1 MKKLALILL
10 ILLSGAAAS
19 AQAVLQ
25 PLQQDARQPQ
35 KSNLQ
40 KRQAAATALSLPFF
54 DDFAGATV
62 VPDPERWQQNGGVYI
77 NSRYAF
83 EPITKNVASF
93 DGLDD
98 FGQPY
103 APGSVAAGPS
113 DTLTSLPI
121 RLDDLSPADSVYL
134 SFYWQSGGLGDV
146 PDETAG
152 NLVYLQLEFKDAT
165 GNWLPV
171 WRQAGIGE
179 TSAFAQVFVGL
190 KEATYFHD
198 DFQFRFRSVGVRNGL
213 ADVWNVDY
221 VELDKNR
228 RKGRNTTRDIAIS
241 EGVSRLLKYYTA
253 MPYRQFMKNKAD
265 ELLAGEV
272 QATVNN
278 LGGLPGAIS
287 WRGYIRQLNRTAA
300 DTFLRAEA
308 LVPGGARQ
316 YIITGTPRVEKLNL
330 PNAPFT
336 LVHGMVLDTKEQNS
350 LQRANDSTARK
361 TDFADYFA
369 YDDGTAEAGFS
380 FLGTGNTQVAQRFDL
395 NRPDQVK
402 GFRVYFPH
410 VNQDLSKTGLAF
422 KVWADAD
429 GVPGEV
435 LYQQSFP
442 IQYSDS
448 LNAFYEVALNQPVA
462 VSGSFYV
469 GWSQPGNLYVNIGFD
484 RNEIAIGRR
493 FLFTGYND
501 WQPDTVL
508 AGAIMLRPVMAG
520 EEALGIEEDLE
531 AARIKVYPNPSSGEV
546 YLEGA
551 YQSLV
556 LYDVTGKQVY
566 RHTYNGSAAPLQLGK
581 LAAGLYTLRIT
592 TKITTISKKIILT
605 KP

>member
-10 ILLSGAAAS
+10 ILLGGASAR

-25 PLQQDARQPQ
+25 PLQQEARQQPQ

-40 KRQAAATALSLPFF
+40 KRQAAVAALSLPFF
-54 DDFAGATV
+54 DDFASATV
-62 VPDPERWQQNGGVYI
+62 LPNPDLWEQNGGVYL

-83 EPITKNVASF
+83 EPLTKNVASF

-113 DTLTSLPI
+113 DTLTSKPI
-121 RLDDLSPADSVYL
+121 RLGDLSPSDSVYL

-146 PDETAG
+146 PDRTVS
-152 NLVYLQLEFKDAT
+152 NLVYLQLEFKDAA
-165 GNWLPV
+165 GNWLPA
-171 WRQAGIGE
+171 WQQAGIGE

-190 KEATYFHD
+190 KERKFFHD

-221 VELDKNR
+221 VELDENR
-228 RKGRNTTRDIAIS
+228 REGRNTTRDIAIS
-241 EGVSRLLKYYTA
+241 EGVSRLLEYYTA
-253 MPYRQFMKNKAD
+253 MPYRQFLKNPEK
-265 ELLAGEV
+265 ELAEEV
-272 QATVNN
+272 RTTVNN

-287 WRGYIRQLNRTAA
+287 WRGYIRRLNRTAA
-300 DTFLRAEA
+300 DTFLRAQA
-308 LVPGGARQ
+308 LVPAEARQ
-316 YIITGTPRVEKLNL
+316 YAITGKPRVENLNM
-330 PNAPFT
+330 PKAPFT
-336 LVHGMVLDTKEQNS
+336 LVHGVELETKEQNP

-380 FLGTGNTQVAQRFDL
+380 FPGTGNTQVAQRFDL
-395 NRPDQVK
+395 NLPDQVK
-402 GFRVYFPH
+402 GFRVYFPR
-410 VNQDLSKTGLAF
+410 VNQDLSKTGLAL
-422 KVWADAD
+422 KVWADD
-429 GVPGEV
+429 NGVPGEV

-462 VSGSFYV
+462 VSGTFYV

-484 RNEIAIGRR
+484 RNEVAQDRR
-493 FLFTGYND
+493 FLFTGYNN

-508 AGAIMLRPVMAG
+508 AGAIMLRPVMVG

-531 AARIKVYPNPSSGEV
+531 AARIKVYPNPSSGNV
-546 YLEGA
+546 YLEGE
-551 YQSLV
+551 YRHLV
-556 LYDVTGKQVY
+556 LYDAMGRQVY
-566 RHTYNGSAAPLQLGK
+566 SHTYNGSAAPLQLGE

-592 TKITTISKKIILT
+592 TKKATISKKLILI

>member
-1 MKKLALILL
+1 MKKLALILV
-10 ILLSGAAAS
+10 ILLSGAAAR

-25 PLQQDARQPQ
+25 PLQQDARQPHT
-35 KSNLQ
+35 NIVQ
-40 KRQAAATALSLPFF
+40 KRQAAAAALSLPFF

-62 VPDPERWQQNGGVYI
+62 KPDPDLWQQNGGVYI

-83 EPITKNVASF
+83 APVTKNVASF

-113 DTLTSLPI
+113 DTLTSKPI
-121 RLDDLSPADSVYL
+121 RLDDFSPSDSVYL

-146 PDETAG
+146 PDKTVA
-152 NLVYLQLEFKDAT
+152 NLVYLQLEFKDDA
-165 GNWLPV
+165 GKWLPV
-171 WRQAGIGE
+171 WQQAGIGE
-179 TSAFAQVFVGL
+179 TSDFVQVFVGL
-190 KEATYFHD
+190 KDKKFFHD
-198 DFQFRFRSVGVRNGL
+198 SFQFRFRSVGVRNGL

-221 VELDKNR
+221 VELDDNR
-228 RKGRNTTRDIAIS
+228 HKGRNTTRDIAIS
-241 EGVSRLLKYYTA
+241 EGISRLLEHYTA
-253 MPYRQFMKNKAD
+253 MPYRQFLKNPD
-265 ELLAGEV
+265 EQLAEEV
-272 QATVNN
+272 RATVNN

-287 WRGYIRQLNRTAA
+287 WRGYIRQLHKTAA

-308 LVPGGARQ
+308 LVPAGARQ
-316 YIITGTPRVEKLNL
+316 YAVTGTPRVEKLNM
-330 PNAPFT
+330 PKSPFT
-336 LVHGMVLDTKEQNS
+336 LVHGVVLETKEQNAR
-350 LQRANDSTARK
+350 QRANDSTARE

-380 FLGTGNTQVAQRFDL
+380 FPGTGNTQVAQRFDL
-395 NRPDQVK
+395 NLADQVK
-402 GFRVYFPH
+402 GFRVYFPR

-422 KVWADAD
+422 KVWADED
-429 GVPGEV
+429 GMPGEV

-448 LNAFYEVALNQPVA
+448 LNAFYEITLNEPVA

-484 RNEIAIGRR
+484 RNEVATGRR
-493 FLFTGYND
+493 FLFTGYNN

-531 AARIKVYPNPSSGEV
+531 AARIKVYPNPSSGNV
-546 YLEGA
+546 YIDGE

-556 LYDVTGKQVY
+556 LYDITGRQLY
-566 RHTYNGSAAPLQLGK
+566 RHTYNGSAASLQLGS
-581 LAAGLYTLRIT
+581 LPAGLYTLRIT
-592 TKITTISKKIILT
+592 TKKATISKKLILT